1 MGWLWTILIGFI
13 AGLLARA
20 IKPGDDSMG
29 IILTTLLG
37 IAGALLATWIGQ
49 ATGLY
54 AAGEPAGFI
63 GAVVGAILLLVIVG
77 LVRGKKKH

>member
-1 MGWLWTILIGFI
+1 MGWLWTILIGFV
-13 AGLLARA
+13 AGLVARA

-49 ATGLY
+49 ATGIY
-54 AAGEPAGFI
+54 EAGEPAGFI
-63 GAVVGAILLLVIVG
+63 AAVIGAILLLLVYG
-77 LVRGKKKH
+77 LVRRKKRP

>member
-37 IAGALLATWIGQ
+37 IAGALLATWVGQ

-54 AAGEPAGFI
+54 EAGEPAGFI
-63 GAVVGAILLLVIVG
+63 GAVVGAVLLLVIVG